1 MKTPTLH
8 APTNAPEMIM
18 TRARIFAL
26 TALLAVSATPLSA
39 QGAPVTVAPGSKVV
53 VAGSSNVH
61 DWSLQGS
68 TLQAS
73 IELDAAY
80 LTKPM
85 TEIEKPIRAVSLTIP
100 VKSLKS
106 GKGKMD
112 ENTYK
117 ALNAEK
123 YPQIRYVLTS
133 YEVDKSL
140 TTRDAFTAK
149 TVGELTVAG
158 TTVKV
163 EMPLTAM
170 RNESGAAVSMIGE
183 GKLQMKM
190 TDVGVKPPVALL
202 GTLRTKNE
210 IEITFRVVLDKS
222 TIVAATNKTN

>member
-1 MKTPTLH
+1 MNESTFRTRH
-8 APTNAPEMIM
+8 HAPEMIM
-18 TRARIFAL
+18 TRTRMFAL
-26 TALLAVSATPLSA
+26 TLLTAAAATLSA

-53 VAGSSNVH
+53 VAGGSNVH
-61 DWSLQGS
+61 DWSIQGV
-68 TLQAS
+68 TFQAA
-73 IELDAAY
+73 IELDAGY

-85 TEIEKPIRAVSLTIP
+85 TEIEKPIRSVSLTIP

-123 YPQIRYVLTS
+123 YPEIRYVLTS

-158 TTVKV
+158 TTTRV
-163 EMPLTAM
+163 EMPLTAL
-170 RNESGAAVSMIGE
+170 RNESGAMVGE

-210 IEITFRVVLDKS
+210 IEITFRVLLDKS
-222 TIVAATNKTN
+222 TVVAATQP